1 VTRAPEQVV
10 AAMAAAARLAAF
22 DADTTWYDAGFEP
35 GPDGLDTVSLPDQPD
50 RALLTALAAEY
61 AELDAHVA
69 LLSDRTQVAWLRDIL
84 GIPRLPVVP
93 DRVVAH
99 VTADPK
105 LAPAIVPRGTALRGG
120 KDAFGNERRYLTLD
134 ALTAHGAAL
143 AGVRALTPGG
153 TAPGLPGI
161 ATEAPEF
168 PLTPRTGSDAVHT
181 MRVYSPALAFD
192 GGDLTAQLTF
202 GGAVGVAGLAG
213 ATWHYSHAD
222 GTPSPPASGIVSG
235 STVTLTLTGSCGAP
249 DGATPWLECAI
260 PASVPVPESFGF
272 SSVTVRVTAR
282 TAYVP
287 QAAFYNDGLVDL
299 TKEFQPFGA
308 AAKRGD
314 AFYLRSDE
322 AFSKVLAGVT
332 ISVTV
337 MQEGGAV
344 ISAATGGSGVP
355 TDTAKQVKSKLDQI
369 KNKLGKTDAKAYEA
383 AKGDLDAIGVYV
395 VDQGDP
401 SVRWQRRVGGHW
413 VNFGSSADRF
423 GSISAGMVPSER
435 FTVAGQEGH
444 FVRAFLSAG
453 DFGWT
458 QYQADIAN
466 FASKAV
472 DPAVTQK
479 PTLPPPPVPPVVSG
493 ITLSYITLPV
503 PATLIESTSGWR
515 HAIKPATGTF
525 HPFRRAVSD
534 TGATGM
540 VAIGLELP
548 DAALGSS
555 VSLYFEVDSAAPC
568 GAVDP
573 VEAHWQWWTGS
584 GWQDLAVAD
593 GSRQLRESGLLRFV
607 APLGWPVGCADASA
621 ATGRWIRLATNAPSR
636 LGDVHAVVVDAV
648 LADFVSRAADPQLDT
663 SSATALPPGT
673 IKGLLTPIRGVKK
686 VTNLASVRGRGPES
700 DQAYLTRASARVR
713 HRDRAIVPWDYEQRV
728 VLDFPEVAAV
738 RCLPHTD
745 GDGDRAPGKVG
756 LVVIPDRPLDP
767 EPRPSVGLTERI
779 IASLGPAKPI
789 GAEIA
794 VLCPEYEPVTV
805 VATIRLRPGIA
816 ALTGKETI
824 TAALEA
830 VLHPTG
836 TVPTRWGRTLYASTL
851 IAFLE
856 RQPSVDVVTNFDLR
870 DATGSSVELV
880 EVDACRGLYCSS
892 GAHEIACE
900 EQL

>member
-1 VTRAPEQVV
+1 MTRAPEQVV

-22 DADTTWYDAGFEP
+22 DADSTWYDVLFEP

-50 RALLTALAAEY
+50 RALLAALATEY

-69 LLSDRTQVAWLRDIL
+69 LLPDRTRLAWLRDIM

-105 LAPAIVPRGTALRGG
+105 LAPAIVPRGTTLRGG

-143 AGVRALTPGG
+143 VAVRVLTPGG
-153 TAPGLPGI
+153 NATGLPGI

-168 PLTPRTGSDAVHT
+168 PLTPMAGPNAVHT

-192 GGDLTAQLTF
+192 GGDLTAQLAF
-202 GGAVGVAGLAG
+202 GGAAGVAALAG
-213 ATWHYSHAD
+213 ASWRYSRAD
-222 GTPSPPASGIVSG
+222 GTPSPTTTGIVSG
-235 STVTLTLTGSCGAP
+235 SNVTVTLTGSCGAP
-249 DGATPWLECAI
+249 DGATPWLECVI
-260 PASVPVPESFGF
+260 PAHVPVPESFGF
-272 SSVTVRVTAR
+272 SSVTVRVSAR
-282 TAYVP
+282 TEYVP
-287 QAAFYNDGLVDL
+287 QAAFYNDGLVDI

-322 AFSKVLAGVT
+322 AFGKTLAGVT
-332 ISVTV
+332 ISVAV
-337 MQEGGAV
+337 VQEGGGV
-344 ISAATGGSGVP
+344 VSAATGGSGVP
-355 TDTAKQVKSKLDQI
+355 TATGNQVKSKVDQI
-369 KNKLGKTDAKAYEA
+369 KKKLEKTYGTAYEA
-383 AKGDLDAIGVYV
+383 TKGDLDAIGLYV
-395 VDQGDP
+395 VDQGNP
-401 SVRWQRRVGGHW
+401 SVQWQRRVDGHW
-413 VNFGSSADRF
+413 VNFGQAADRF
-423 GSISAGMVPSER
+423 GTVSGDMVPSER

-458 QYQADIAN
+458 AYQAALAD
-466 FASKAV
+466 FATRAV
-472 DPAVTQK
+472 AGTTPK
-479 PTLPPPPVPPVVSG
+479 PTMPTPPVPPVVSG
-493 ITLSYITLPV
+493 ITISYITLPV
-503 PATLIESTSGWR
+503 AATRVESTSGWR
-515 HAIKPATGTF
+515 HAVKPVTGTF
-525 HPFRRAVSD
+525 HPFRRAVSE
-534 TGATGM
+534 TGDTGM

-548 DAALGSS
+548 DMALGSS
-555 VSLYFEVDSAAPC
+555 VSLYFEVDSASPC

-573 VEAHWQWWTGS
+573 VDARWQWCDGS

-607 APLGWPVGCADASA
+607 APLAWPVGCADASA
-621 ATGRWIRLATNAPSR
+621 ATGRWIRLVTNAPDR

-648 LADFVSRAADPQLDT
+648 LADFVSRAVDPQLDT

-673 IKGLLTPIRGVKK
+673 IKGLLSPIRGVKK

-713 HRDRAIVPWDYEQRV
+713 HRDRAIAPWDYEQRV
-728 VLDFPEVAAV
+728 ILDFPEVAAV
-738 RCLPHTD
+738 RCLPHTN
-745 GDGDRAPGKVG
+745 GDGHREPGKVG
-756 LVVIPDRPLDP
+756 LVVVPDRPLDP
-767 EPRPSVGLTERI
+767 APRPSVGLTERI
-779 IASLGPAKPI
+779 IASFGPAKPI

-794 VLCPEYEPVTV
+794 VLCPLYKPAIV

-824 TAALEA
+824 TAALETL
-830 VLHPTG
+830 LHPTG

-856 RQPSVDVVTNFDLR
+856 RQPSVDVVTSFDLR

-892 GAHEIACE
+892 AAHEIACE

>member
-22 DADTTWYDAGFEP
+22 DADITWYDTLFEL

-50 RALLTALAAEY
+50 RALLAAMAAEY
-61 AELDAHVA
+61 AELDTHVA

-105 LAPAIVPRGTALRGG
+105 LAPAIVPRGTTLRGG

-143 AGVRALTPGG
+143 AGVRALTAGG
-153 TAPGLPGI
+153 TAPGLPGT
-161 ATEAPEF
+161 ATAAPEF
-168 PLTPRTGSDAVHT
+168 PLTPMAGPDAVHT

-192 GGDLTAQLTF
+192 GGDLTVQLAF
-202 GGAVGVAGLAG
+202 GGATGVTGLAG
-213 ATWHYSHAD
+213 AIWRYSRAD
-222 GTPSPPASGIVSG
+222 GSPSPNLTGIVSG
-235 STVTLTLTGSCGAP
+235 SNVTVTLTGSCGAP
-249 DGATPWLECAI
+249 DGATPWLECFF
-260 PASVPVPESFGF
+260 PANVPVPEAFGF
-272 SSVTVRVTAR
+272 SSVTVRVTNR

-287 QAAFYNDGLVDL
+287 QAAFYNDGLLDL
-299 TKEFQPFGA
+299 TKEFQPFGT

-355 TDTAKQVKSKLDQI
+355 EATSKNVDKALEQA
-369 KNKLGKTDAKAYEA
+369 KNKLGPAYEV
-383 AKGDLDAIGVYV
+383 AKGDLDAIGVFV
-395 VDQGDP
+395 ADQGDP

-413 VNFGSSADRF
+413 VNFGSPADRF
-423 GSISAGMVPSER
+423 GSMSGGTVPSER
-435 FTVAGQEGH
+435 FTVAGQEGN

-458 QYQADIAN
+458 SYQAALAD
-466 FASKAV
+466 FATRAV
-472 DPAVTQK
+472 AGTSPK
-479 PTLPPPPVPPVVSG
+479 PTMPTPPVPPVVSS
-493 ITLSYITLPV
+493 ITVSYITLPV
-503 PATLIESTSGWR
+503 AATRVESTSGWR
-515 HAIKPATGTF
+515 YAIKPATGTF

-534 TGATGM
+534 TGDTGM

-573 VEAHWQWWTGS
+573 VEAHWQWWSGS

-607 APLGWPVGCADASA
+607 APFGWPVGCADASA
-621 ATGRWIRLATNAPSR
+621 ATGRWIRLVTNAPSR

-648 LADFVSRAADPQLDT
+648 LADFASRAADPQLDT

-673 IKGLLTPIRGVKK
+673 IKGLLSPIRGVKK

-713 HRDRAIVPWDYEQRV
+713 HRDRVIVPWDYEQRV
-728 VLDFPEVAAV
+728 ALDFPEVAAV
-738 RCLPHTD
+738 RCLPHTE
-745 GDGDRAPGKVG
+745 GDGQREPGKVG
-756 LVVIPDRPLDP
+756 LVVVPDRPLDP
-767 EPRPSVGLTERI
+767 APRPSVGLTERI
-779 IASLGPAKPI
+779 IASLAPAKPI

-794 VLCPEYEPVTV
+794 VLCSLYAPVTV

-824 TAALEA
+824 TAALET

-856 RQPSVDVVTNFDLR
+856 RQPSVDVVTGFELR
-870 DATGSSVELV
+870 DATGSLVELV